1 MIGIGGRDSVDAGR
15 DFVARHQLKA
25 SKAVYDE
32 PDKVWEGFGIGPQ
45 PAAVLLDVDGKEL
58 RRWQGPF
65 EPSEVEA
72 ALQG

>member
-1 MIGIGGRDSVDAGR
+1 VIGIGGRDSVDAGR

-32 PDKVWEGFGIGPQ
+32 PEKVWDGFAIGPQ
-45 PAAVLLDVDGKEL
+45 PAAVLLDANEKEI

-72 ALQG
+72 ALHE